1 MKNNLINFIFTINKR
16 NKTIKDIAII
26 FTMPWL
32 LFIFTLVTNYIASFL
47 KKSGINTM
55 YIVPRVVF
63 IGCLG
68 FSIAGVVLY
77 FYSWRKIYKSYIKN
91 SKYPPNENTVLKDSK
106 FT

>member
-32 LFIFTLVTNYIASFL
+32 LFIFTLVMNYIASFL

-55 YIVPRVVF
+55 
-63 IGCLG
+63 
-68 FSIAGVVLY
+68 LY
-77 FYSWRKIYKSYIKN
+77 
-91 SKYPPNENTVLKDSK
+91 NT
-106 FT
+106 